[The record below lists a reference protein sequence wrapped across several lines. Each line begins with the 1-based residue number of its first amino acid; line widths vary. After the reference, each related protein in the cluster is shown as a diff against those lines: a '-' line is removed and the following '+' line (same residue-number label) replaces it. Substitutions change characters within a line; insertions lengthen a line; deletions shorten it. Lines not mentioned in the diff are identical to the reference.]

1 MGRYPLRKEDVV
13 ESFVRSSG
21 PGGQNVNK
29 VATCVQLWHR
39 PTGVRIKCQQHRS
52 QLSNREDAW
61 RLLQEA
67 LDDKFLQE
75 LKALKY
81 RKEKIRR
88 QNRKRSLSAKER
100 MLENKHKLSVKK
112 NNRRKAGYEEE

>member
-1 MGRYPLRKEDVV
+1 MGRYPLRKEDVI

-29 VATCVQLWHR
+29 VASCVELWHR
-39 PTGVRIKCQQHRS
+39 PTRIRIKCQKHRS
-52 QLSNREDAW
+52 QLLNRQEAW

-67 LDDKFLQE
+67 LDYKYLGE
-75 LKALKY
+75 LKALKQ
-81 RKEKIRR
+81 RREKIRR

-100 MLENKHKLSVKK
+100 MLENKKRQSFKK
-112 NNRRKAGYEEE
+112 QIRRKNINEE